1 MPETTRRNLLAG
13 AAAAF
18 AIHSAKSPI
27 LGANDRV
34 NVAVVGAG
42 GRGTNHLQEY
52 VKLPDARVAAV
63 VDVNQA
69 AREKAVAL
77 VKRASGEEPKTYS
90 DMREAF
96 QNKGID
102 AVSIATPNHWHVLA
116 AMWAV
121 QAGKDVYCEKP
132 VSHNIFE
139 GKQLT
144 AAARKYGRIV
154 QVGQQSRS
162 IPFKIEAVKRLQDGV
177 IGKIYAA
184 KGLCYKRRKSIGH
197 KPDEPTPAGLNWE
210 LFLGPAPLR
219 PYNELRFRYNW
230 HWFWDTGNGDIG
242 NQGVHEMDV
251 ALWGLGVTAFPESVV
266 STGGK
271 LLYKDDQETP
281 NTQHAAFD
289 VGGGKRLEFEVR
301 GLITTAE
308 GGLKLR
314 GGNAVGDLFF
324 GEDGVLAMDGAGY
337 QVYKGESRELI
348 HDVQEP
354 RGGPSDTGMHMS
366 NFLAAMRSRK
376 HTDLNCDVAVGA
388 LSAAYCHLANISYR
402 TGRALNVDPKTETF
416 TSDAV
421 ANKMLTRNYRAP
433 YVVPAKV

>member
-1 MPETTRRNLLAG
+1 MSETTRRTLLSG

-18 AIHSAKSPI
+18 AIHSSKSRI

-34 NVAVVGAG
+34 QVAVVGVG

-52 VKLPDARVAAV
+52 VKLPNARVAAV

-69 AREKAVAL
+69 AQEKAVAL
-77 VKRASGEEPKTYS
+77 VKRETGEEPKIYF

-96 QNKGID
+96 KDKGID
-102 AVSIATPNHWHVLA
+102 AVSIATPNHWHVLSA
-116 AMWAV
+116 LWAV

-139 GKQLT
+139 GQQLT
-144 AAARKYGRIV
+144 AAARKYQRIV

-162 IPFKIEAVKRLQDGV
+162 IPHKIEAVKRLQDGV
-177 IGKIYAA
+177 IGKLYAA
-184 KGLCYKRRKSIGH
+184 KGLCYKRRKSIGK
-197 KPDEPTPAGLNWE
+197 KPDMPTPAGVNWD

-219 PYNELRFRYNW
+219 AFNELRFRYNW

-251 ALWGLGVTAFPESVV
+251 ALWGMGVTEFPRSVV

-271 LLYKDDQETP
+271 FAYDDDQETP

-289 VGGGKRLEFEVR
+289 LGAGRQLEFEVR
-301 GLITTAE
+301 GLITTEE

-314 GGNAVGDLFF
+314 GGNVVGDLFF
-324 GEDGVLAMDGAGY
+324 GEDGVLAMDYSGY
-337 QVYKGESRELI
+337 QVFKGENRELI
-348 HDVQEP
+348 HDVKAT
-354 RGGPSDTGMHMS
+354 RGESETGRHMA
-366 NFLAAMRSRK
+366 NFLAAVKSRK
-376 HTDLNCDVAVGA
+376 HTELTCDVAVGA
-388 LSAAYCHLANISYR
+388 LSAAYCHLANTSYR
-402 TGRALNVDPKTETF
+402 LGRKLAVDPKTQTYVA
-416 TSDAV
+416 DPA

-433 YVVPAKV
+433 YIVPVKV